1 MKQGAE
7 MAGRTA
13 EDSGTRSGFLTA
25 SGGGGPTI
33 LRILLGSQLRRLRV
47 ARNITREQAGYAI
60 RASHAKISR
69 LELGRV
75 GFKERDVA
83 DLLTMYGVTDPE
95 ERNPLLALARQA
107 NAPGWWH
114 KYGDLLP
121 NWFEVYVGLEEAA
134 SIVRTYEVQFIP
146 GLLQSPEY
154 ARAVIMLVHG
164 SASTEEVDRRVSLRL
179 ARQKRLTRPGAPTLW
194 AVMDEAV
201 LRRPIGGIEVLR
213 AQIDHLLRVVEL
225 PNVKLQIMPFEH
237 GGHAAAGGPFSILRF
252 PEQDLPD
259 VVYME
264 QLTSAL
270 YLDKVEETDHYMRVM
285 DRLCVQ
291 AYSLSDSKR
300 FLRELRDELAEST
313 EPAESA
319 EPAEPAG

>member
-1 MKQGAE
+1 
-7 MAGRTA
+7 MAGQTA
-13 EDSGTRSGFLTA
+13 EDGGAQSGVLTYA
-25 SGGGGPTI
+25 GGGGPTI
-33 LRILLGSQLRRLRV
+33 LRILLGAQLRRLRV
-47 ARNITREQAGYAI
+47 AKNITREQAGYAI

-83 DLLTMYGVTDPE
+83 DLLTMYGVTDTE
-95 ERNPLLALARQA
+95 ERAPLLTLARQA

-134 SIVRTYEVQFIP
+134 STVRTYEVQFIP

-164 SASTEEVDRRVSLRL
+164 GASASEVDRRVSLRM
-179 ARQKRLTRPGAPTLW
+179 ARQQRLTRPGAPTLW

-201 LRRPIGGIEVLR
+201 LRRPIGGPQVLR
-213 AQIDHLLRVVEL
+213 AQIDHLLEAVEL
-225 PNVKLQIMPFEH
+225 PNVKLQIMPFDR

-252 PEQDLPD
+252 PERDLPD

-270 YLDKVEETDHYMRVM
+270 YLDKLDETDHYMQVM
-285 DRLCVQ
+285 DRLCIQ
-291 AYSLSDSKR
+291 AYSLAESRR
-300 FLRELRDELAEST
+300 FLEDLREELS
-313 EPAESA
+313 
-319 EPAEPAG
+319 G

>member
-1 MKQGAE
+1 
-7 MAGRTA
+7 MAGQTA
-13 EDSGTRSGFLTA
+13 KDGGEQSGVLA
-25 SGGGGPTI
+25 YAGGGGPTI
-33 LRILLGSQLRRLRV
+33 LRILLGAQLRRLRV
-47 ARNITREQAGYAI
+47 AQDITREQAGYAI

-83 DLLTMYGVTDPE
+83 DLLTMYGVTDPDD
-95 ERNPLLALARQA
+95 RAPLLTLARQA

-134 SIVRTYEVQFIP
+134 SIVRTYEVQFVP

-164 SASTEEVDRRVSLRL
+164 AASADEIDRRVSLRM

-201 LRRPIGGIEVLR
+201 LRRPIGGRHVLR
-213 AQIDHLLRVVEL
+213 AQLDHLLDVVEM
-225 PNVKLQIMPFEH
+225 PNVRLQIMPFER

-252 PEQDLPD
+252 PERDLPD

-270 YLDKVEETDHYMRVM
+270 YVDKLEETDHYMQVM
-285 DRLCVQ
+285 DRLCIQ
-291 AYSLSDSKR
+291 AYSVSESKR
-300 FLRELRDELAEST
+300 FLRDLRGELSV
-313 EPAESA
+313 
-319 EPAEPAG
+319 

>member
-1 MKQGAE
+1 
-7 MAGRTA
+7 MARQTA
-13 EDSGTRSGFLTA
+13 EDSGEQGGVLA
-25 SGGGGPTI
+25 YAGGGGPTI
-33 LRILLGSQLRRLRV
+33 LRILLGAQLRRLRV
-47 ARNITREQAGYAI
+47 AKDITREQAGYAI

-83 DLLTMYGVTDPE
+83 DLLTMYGVTDTE
-95 ERNPLLALARQA
+95 ERAPLLTLARQA
-107 NAPGWWH
+107 SAPGWWH

-121 NWFEVYVGLEEAA
+121 NWFQVYVGLEEAA

-164 SASTEEVDRRVSLRL
+164 GAAPDEVDRRVALRM
-179 ARQKRLTRPGAPTLW
+179 ARQERLNRPDAPTLW

-201 LRRPIGGIEVLR
+201 LRRPIGGPRVLR
-213 AQIDHLLRVVEL
+213 AQIDHLLDAVEM
-225 PNVKLQIMPFEH
+225 PNVKLQIMPFER

-252 PEQDLPD
+252 PERDLPD

-270 YLDKVEETDHYMRVM
+270 YVDKLEETDHYMQVM
-285 DRLCVQ
+285 DRLCIQ
-291 AYSLSDSKR
+291 AYSVSESRR
-300 FLRELRDELAEST
+300 FLRDLREELQD
-313 EPAESA
+313 
-319 EPAEPAG
+319 

>member
-1 MKQGAE
+1 
-7 MAGRTA
+7 MAGQSA
-13 EDSGTRSGFLTA
+13 ADSGVRSGVLTYA
-25 SGGGGPTI
+25 GGGGPTI
-33 LRILLGSQLRRLRV
+33 LRILLGAQLRRLRV
-47 ARNITREQAGYAI
+47 AREITREQAGYAI

-83 DLLTMYGVTDPE
+83 DLLTVYGVTDAE
-95 ERNPLLALARQA
+95 EREPLLTLARQA

-146 GLLQSPEY
+146 GLLQSPDY

-164 SASTEEVDRRVSLRL
+164 SASVSEVDRRVSLRM
-179 ARQKRLTRPGAPTLW
+179 ARRERLIRPEAPTLW

-201 LRRPIGGIEVLR
+201 LRRPIGGPEVLR
-213 AQIDHLLRVVEL
+213 GQIDHLLRVIEL
-225 PNVKLQIMPFEH
+225 PNVRLQIMPFTR

-252 PEQDLPD
+252 PERDLPD

-270 YLDKVEETDHYMRVM
+270 YLDKLDETDHYMQVM
-285 DRLCVQ
+285 DRLCIQ
-291 AYSLSDSKR
+291 AYSLAESRR
-300 FLRELRDELAEST
+300 FLEDLRDELS
-313 EPAESA
+313 
-319 EPAEPAG
+319 G